1 MAKSVQSRLTKLSN
15 EYSANVKKVRE
26 LEAAKKK
33 PFVTDA
39 EVKKINEEIN
49 KLDAERADITKETK
63 QAQFPATQGKAAGSQ
78 KGIKAAQKRSPVSLV
93 KSNTK

>member
-1 MAKSVQSRLTKLSN
+1 MAKSVNARLTKLSN

-39 EVKKINEEIN
+39 EVKKINE
-49 KLDAERADITKETK
+49 
-63 QAQFPATQGKAAGSQ
+63 Q
-78 KGIKAAQKRSPVSLV
+78 IKNLNP
-93 KSNTK
+93 

>member
-39 EVKKINEEIN
+39 EVKNINNVQGGVQVSALYNGSEYEIT
-49 KLDAERADITKETK
+49 APIIIGAD
-63 QAQFPATQGKAAGSQ
+63 GD
-78 KGIKAAQKRSPVSLV
+78 
-93 KSNTK
+93 KSNQQTGRGSGQD